1 LILILNFI
9 TMRRLTISLVLA
21 AFALSS
27 LAAQDLDKILND
39 HFKASAQEK
48 MSNITSTTMKGK
60 VVAMGMETE
69 ITILQARPSNLRL
82 ETVIMGSDMIQTYNG
97 TTGWTYAPAMGVPE
111 PKEMGTEEVKIVLDQ
126 ANMDSPLWGYKEKGN
141 NLELLGTS
149 EDGSA
154 YKIKLTK
161 AEGAEMVILI
171 SKESSLM
178 TKLITSQSVNGM
190 DTELEMEMKDY
201 KTIKGVPVAHY
212 MGSKM
217 SGQLFSTITY
227 ESIEFN
233 KTLDPSLFGK
243 PVVE

>member
-1 LILILNFI
+1 
-9 TMRRLTISLVLA
+9 MRRLTISFTIA
-21 AFALSS
+21 IFAITALS
-27 LAAQDLDKILND
+27 AQDLDKILND
-39 HFKASAQEK
+39 HYKASAQEK

-69 ITILQARPSNLRL
+69 ITILQARPSNFRMEMTL
-82 ETVIMGSDMIQTYNG
+82 MGSKMITTYNG
-97 TTGWTYAPAMGVPE
+97 TTAWTYAPAMGVTE
-111 PKEMGTEEVKIVLDQ
+111 PREMGTEELKGILDQ

-161 AEGAEMVILI
+161 AEGDEMVILI

-178 TKLITSQSVNGM
+178 TKVITSQSVNGM
-190 DTELEMEMKDY
+190 DAEIEMEMKDY
-201 KTIKGVPVAHY
+201 KTIKGIPVAHY
-212 MGSKM
+212 MASKM
-217 SGQLFSTITY
+217 SGQLFSTVTF

-233 KTLDPSLFGK
+233 KALDSSLFGK

>member
-1 LILILNFI
+1 
-9 TMRRLTISLVLA
+9 MRRLTISLI
-21 AFALSS
+21 FAVFAITSMS
-27 LAAQDLDKILND
+27 AQDLDKILND

-48 MSNITSTTMKGK
+48 MSNSTSTTMKGK

-69 ITILQARPSNLRL
+69 ITLYQARPSNFRM
-82 ETVIMGSDMIQTYNG
+82 EMTIMGSPMITTYNG
-97 TTGWTYAPAMGVPE
+97 TTGWTYAPAMGITE
-111 PKEMGTEEVKIVLDQ
+111 PMEMGTDELKIALDQ
-126 ANMDSPLWGYKEKGN
+126 ANMDSPLWNYKEKGN

-161 AEGAEMVILI
+161 AEGDEMVVFI
-171 SKESSLM
+171 SRESFLM
-178 TKLITSQSVNGM
+178 TKVITSQSVNGM
-190 DTELEMEMKDY
+190 DAEIESELKDY
-201 KTIKGVPVAHY
+201 KTIKGIPVSHY

-217 SGQLFSTITY
+217 SGQLVLTITY

-233 KTLDPSLFGK
+233 KELDSSLFGK

>member
-1 LILILNFI
+1 
-9 TMRRLTISLVLA
+9 MRRLTISLI
-21 AFALSS
+21 FAVFAITSMS
-27 LAAQDLDKILND
+27 AQDLDKILND

-69 ITILQARPSNLRL
+69 ITLYQARPNNLRM
-82 ETVIMGSDMIQTYNG
+82 EMTIMGSPMITTYNG
-97 TTGWTYAPAMGVPE
+97 TTGWTYAPAMGIAE
-111 PKEMGTEEVKIVLDQ
+111 PMEMGTDELKIALDQ
-126 ANMDSPLWGYKEKGN
+126 ANMDSPLWNYKEKGN

-161 AEGAEMVILI
+161 AEGDEMVLFI

-178 TKLITSQSVNGM
+178 SKLIINQSVNGM
-190 DTELEMEMKDY
+190 DAEIEMEMKDY
-201 KTIKGVPVAHY
+201 KTVKGIPKAHY
-212 MGSKM
+212 MATKM
-217 SGQLFSTITY
+217 SGQTVSTITF
-227 ESIEFN
+227 ESIEYN
-233 KTLDPSLFGK
+233 KPLDSSLFGK

>member
-1 LILILNFI
+1 
-9 TMRRLTISLVLA
+9 MRRLTISLVLA

-39 HFKASAQEK
+39 HFKASAQDK
-48 MSNITSTTMKGK
+48 MSNITSTVMKGK
-60 VVAMGMETE
+60 LNIVAMGMETE
-69 ITILQARPSNLRL
+69 MTMYHARPSNFRMEMAL
-82 ETVIMGSDMIQTYNG
+82 MGSQMVTTYNG
-97 TTGWTYAPAMGVPE
+97 TTGWTYAPAMGVTE
-111 PKEMGTEEVKIVLDQ
+111 PKEMGINEIKVVLDQ
-126 ANMDSPLWGYKEKGN
+126 ANMDSPLLNYKEMGN

-161 AEGAEMVILI
+161 AEGDEMVIFI
-171 SKESSLM
+171 SKESSLLS
-178 TKLITSQSVNGM
+178 KVITRQSVNGM
-190 DTELEMEMKDY
+190 DTEIEMEMKDY

-217 SGQLFSTITY
+217 SGQLFSTITF

-233 KTLDPSLFGK
+233 KALDSALFGK
-243 PVVE
+243 PAVE

>member
-1 LILILNFI
+1 M
-9 TMRRLTISLVLA
+9 MRRLTISLI
-21 AFALSS
+21 FAVFAITSMS
-27 LAAQDLDKILND
+27 AQDLDKILND

-48 MSNITSTTMKGK
+48 MSNSTSTTMKGK

-69 ITILQARPSNLRL
+69 ITLYQARPSNFRM
-82 ETVIMGSDMIQTYNG
+82 EMTIMGSPMITTYNG
-97 TTGWTYAPAMGVPE
+97 TTGWTYAPAMGVTE
-111 PKEMGTEEVKIVLDQ
+111 PKEMGTDEVKAVLDQ
-126 ANMDSPLWGYKEKGN
+126 ANMDSPLWNYKEKGN

-161 AEGAEMVILI
+161 AEGDEMVILI
-171 SKESSLM
+171 SKETSLLS
-178 TKLITSQSVNGM
+178 KLITHQSVNGM
-190 DTELEMEMKDY
+190 DTEIEMEMKDY

-217 SGQLFSTITY
+217 SGQLFSTITF

-233 KTLDPSLFGK
+233 KALDSALFGK

>member
-1 LILILNFI
+1 
-9 TMRRLTISLVLA
+9 MRRLTISFVLA

-39 HFKASAQEK
+39 HYKASAQDL
-48 MSNITSTTMKGK
+48 MSKITSTTMKGK
-60 VVAMGMETE
+60 LKLVTMGMETD
-69 ITILQARPSNLRL
+69 ITLYQSRPNNLRM
-82 ETVIMGSDMIQTYNG
+82 EMAFMGSQMVTTFDG

-111 PKEMGTEEVKIVLDQ
+111 PIEMGKEELKGILNQ
-126 ANMDSPLWGYKEKGN
+126 ANMDSPLWNYKEKGY
-141 NLELLGTS
+141 NLELLGSS

-161 AEGAEMVILI
+161 AEGDEMVIFI

-178 TKLITSQSVNGM
+178 SKIISSQSFNGM
-190 DTELEMEMKDY
+190 DAEIETEMKDY
-201 KTIKGVPVAHY
+201 KTIKGIPMAHY

-217 SGQLFSTITY
+217 SGQVVSTVTF

-233 KTLDPSLFGK
+233 KELDPSLFGK
-243 PVVE
+243 PAVE

>member
-1 LILILNFI
+1 
-9 TMRRLTISLVLA
+9 MRRLTISFVLA
-21 AFALSS
+21 AFALTS

-60 VVAMGMETE
+60 VATMGMETD
-69 ITILQARPSNLRL
+69 ITFYQSRPSNLRI
-82 ETVIMGSDMIQTYNG
+82 ETTIMGSKMIQTYNG
-97 TTGWTYAPAMGVPE
+97 TTGWTYAPAIGVME
-111 PKEMGTEEVKIVLDQ
+111 PIEMGTDELKGILNQ
-126 ANMDSPLWGYKEKGN
+126 ANMDSPLWNYKEKGN

-149 EDGSA
+149 DDGSA

-161 AEGAEMVILI
+161 AEGDEMILFI
-171 SKESSLM
+171 SKESSLT
-178 TKLITSQSVNGM
+178 TKVITNQSVNGM
-190 DTELEMEMKDY
+190 DAEIESEMKDY
-201 KTIKGVPVAHY
+201 KTIKGIPVAHY

-217 SGQLFSTITY
+217 SGQIVMTVTF

-233 KTLDPSLFGK
+233 KAMDSSLFGK

>member
-1 LILILNFI
+1 
-9 TMRRLTISLVLA
+9 MRRLTISFVLA

-39 HFKASAQEK
+39 HFKASAQDK
-48 MSNITSTTMKGK
+48 MSNITSTIMKGK
-60 VVAMGMETE
+60 MVTMGMETE
-69 ITILQARPSNLRL
+69 ITMYLARPSNLRV
-82 ETVIMGSDMIQTYNG
+82 EASIMGSKMIQTYDG

-111 PKEMGTEEVKIVLDQ
+111 PIEMGTEELKGILNQ
-126 ANMDSPLWGYKEKGN
+126 ANMDSPLWNYKEKGN

-161 AEGAEMVILI
+161 AEGDEMVIFI
-171 SKESSLM
+171 SKESSLT
-178 TKLITSQSVNGM
+178 TKVITSQSVNGM
-190 DTELEMEMKDY
+190 DAEIESEIKDY
-201 KTIKGVPVAHY
+201 KTIKGIPVAHY

-217 SGQLFSTITY
+217 SGQLVLTITF

-233 KTLDPSLFGK
+233 KALDSSLFGK
-243 PVVE
+243 PAVE